1 MAAHLLIDGYNFIKQ
16 SAIAALSGAPDLESG
31 RNYLLNEL
39 SRYKKERNLRIT
51 VVFDGTRGPS
61 LGRTKERRLGV
72 EVVYSKQGETA
83 DEVMMEAI
91 RARQA
96 GLLVVTSDRAIIDE
110 AKKHAVPFITPAKL
124 EAALAGRAHDGEDER
139 RTEKKG
145 NPRKAPKGIRRARR
159 AVKKI

>member
-1 MAAHLLIDGYNFIKQ
+1 MAAHLLIDGYNFVKQ
-16 SAIAALSGAPDLESG
+16 SAIAALSGAPDLESS
-31 RNYLLNEL
+31 RRYLLDEL
-39 SRYKKERNLRIT
+39 SRYKKEKNLRIT
-51 VVFDGTRGPS
+51 VVFDGTHGSSP
-61 LGRTKERRLGV
+61 GRTKERRLGV

-124 EAALAGRAHDGEDER
+124 EAALAGRAHDEEDER

-159 AVKKI
+159 AMKKI